1 MCCSSS
7 HSGRKSSHRRRD
19 VVVVVVLAVVVT
31 EKEELAV
38 ANSWITCT
46 TWVAKDVTHS
56 MLRISK
62 HEVVA

>member
-1 MCCSSS
+1 MCCSTS

-19 VVVVVVLAVVVT
+19 VIVVVLAVVVT

>member
-1 MCCSSS
+1 MVVLVVI
-7 HSGRKSSHRRRD
+7 
-19 VVVVVVLAVVVT
+19 VVVVVVVVVVVAVVVT
-31 EKEELAV
+31 VQEQLAV
-38 ANSWITCT
+38 ANRWITST

>member
-1 MCCSSS
+1 LCCSSS

-19 VVVVVVLAVVVT
+19 VIVVVLAVVVT

>member
-19 VVVVVVLAVVVT
+19 VIVVVLAVVVT

-46 TWVAKDVTHS
+46 TCVAKDVTNS